1 MKILLQDTI
10 HTFDFYY
17 FLLKDILLNLIL
29 IQTITLIT
37 IYINDKII
45 EHIIKEK

>member
-10 HTFDFYY
+10 HTFAFYY
-17 FLLKDILLNLIL
+17 FLLKHILLNLIL
-29 IQTITLIT
+29 LNTITLIT

>member
-10 HTFDFYY
+10 HIFDFYY

-45 EHIIKEK
+45 KHIIKEK

>member
-10 HTFDFYY
+10 NILAFYN
-17 FLLKDILLNLIL
+17 FLLKDIILNLIL
-29 IQTITLIT
+29 LHTITLIT

-45 EHIIKEK
+45 EHITKEK